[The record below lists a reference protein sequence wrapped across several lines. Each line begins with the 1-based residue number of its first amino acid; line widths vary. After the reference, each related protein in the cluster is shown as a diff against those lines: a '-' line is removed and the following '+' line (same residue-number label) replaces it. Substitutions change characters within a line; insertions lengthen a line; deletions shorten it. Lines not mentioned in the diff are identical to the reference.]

1 MITLLNPR
9 SARWKF
15 RLPLSILSLGAELE
29 GRYPY
34 QIVDGNFE
42 SDAETVLAQ
51 RIEASD
57 TRYLAITVM
66 PGPQLGQA
74 IPLTESL
81 RRRFPEL
88 VVIWG
93 GYFPSLHTDVVLESG
108 LVDYVIRGPGATSF
122 RKLIDALEAGDSL
135 EAVPGLSYRSGG
147 TLVHNP
153 GLGRDRAEAERPIP
167 YHRIDVGRYVSDT
180 CLGSRTLSYHSSYGC
195 PFLCGFC
202 AVAGVYKG
210 AWSGRSPEDVA
221 HDVEAL
227 HRNHGINAL
236 EFIDNN
242 FFVGEQRTA
251 EIAERI
257 APLGLGWWGEARP
270 DTVMGYSD
278 TTWRTMADSGL
289 KMMFFGVESSSFDV
303 LESMGKGGT
312 QTPEMVLDLAARS
325 RRFGIVP
332 EFSFV
337 IGTPSKDVGRSIG
350 EDIRYI
356 RTLVSGTRCD
366 SRRQLIGT
374 IEWHSAIFRFEPGT
388 LLAVRGVIQWRMNSG
403 QTVFSQVMDYAPR
416 YEFQKCV
423 ARYRG
428 DYQQKGF
435 SCWEF
440 LAMAFA
446 QLIYR
451 ESLRDI
457 EACLRALGRK
467 RYHMG
472 FRSKVARTTLATPT
486 SGATGGCGFAQVDR
500 HGAAVICRRPHRNQ
514 GLYALD
520 STTIDLT
527 IPMGP
532 SRGQDGWIFTATF
545 PRLSTTDGKVHDVNG

>member
-34 QIVDGNFE
+34 EIVDGNFE

-51 RIEASD
+51 RMEASD
-57 TRYLAITVM
+57 ARYLAITVM

-74 IPLTESL
+74 IPLTESF
-81 RRRFPEL
+81 RRRFPDL
-88 VVIWG
+88 VIVWG

-153 GLGRDRAEAERPIP
+153 GLGRDRVEAERPIP
-167 YHRIDVGRYVSDT
+167 YHRIDVDRYVSDT

-210 AWSGRSPEDVA
+210 AWSGRSPEEVA
-221 HDVEAL
+221 RDVEAL
-227 HRNHGINAL
+227 HRNHGINAV

-278 TTWRTMADSGL
+278 STWRTMADSGL
-289 KMMFFGVESSSFDV
+289 KMMFFGVESSSSDV
-303 LESMGKGGT
+303 LESMDKGGT

-325 RRFGIVP
+325 LRFGIVP

-337 IGTPSKDVGRSIG
+337 LGTPSKDVGRSIG

-356 RTLVSGTRCD
+356 RKIKAINPASEIIIYVYSPVSFEDAGLFRKARA
-366 SRRQLIGT
+366 SG
-374 IEWHSAIFRFEPGT
+374 FRFPERLEDWLKPEWNEFDLRRDPKTPWLGPSD
-388 LLAVRGVIQWRMNSG
+388 VRRIRDFEWVLN
-403 QTVFSQVMDYAPR
+403 
-416 YEFQKCV
+416 
-423 ARYRG
+423 ARYPTISDIKLRAW
-428 DYQQKGF
+428 QV
-435 SCWEF
+435 
-440 LAMAFA
+440 LAMKT
-446 QLIYR
+446 LGLWRYR
-451 ESLRDI
+451 ARFYAAPYEIRFVANRLF
-457 EACLRALGRK
+457 
-467 RYHMG
+467 RYRQPEVEG
-472 FRSKVARTTLATPT
+472 F
-486 SGATGGCGFAQVDR
+486 
-500 HGAAVICRRPHRNQ
+500 
-514 GLYALD
+514 
-520 STTIDLT
+520 
-527 IPMGP
+527 
-532 SRGQDGWIFTATF
+532 
-545 PRLSTTDGKVHDVNG
+545 